1 MWQDGGAGAGVNS
14 SAWALPRLSLLLHP
28 ESLGALPRLSL
39 LLHPE
44 GLGAAAGR
52 MSGLVYLQPHRLRP
66 RAGGEMETWN
76 VGWRGTAGVLV
87 ARDTAATPEAVQ
99 TWLRWSGTGYKRLS
113 SVRVVAGEAGRV
125 YASAIAGDM
134 QRQVA
139 QAPCRV
145 LLVAPGDAFQS
156 RLMRAPPRDF
166 VEPHREL
173 RCQKRLI
180 NGRRAY
186 RSSPPIG
193 DSSPVTLLWFN
204 NITGSW
210 VLSSQLAFLGLQWMS
225 DDIHGPWHGGWEHGY
240 LTAYGDAS
248 VSPTLVG
255 LWTGL
260 GTSRPQD
267 ETEQSSWYVTAGLRF
282 VSGDEMARAKHREA
296 TFTRLQISTCESG
309 TRGYSYGLFPMI
321 SGGGLAVWNYSTDC
335 GPSKQSVPDAV
346 VRRIGA
352 LEIFGAFAFSVI
364 WLFGVVV
371 LGGVT
376 AELCKKYCRCPPFAT
391 GILAAIV
398 NVTFTAAAFRPS
410 LTAAAFGTARFN
422 VELAMVLVS
431 ALVGSFVAFAIA
443 DTAAANAPPPQ
454 NGVPQP
460 PAPQIFWPPNL
471 HVESIPP
478 LAPVPPTFVCPITMA
493 PMANPAITPRGTSY
507 DRAALCDWIIKQ
519 HRYPGGEAR
528 VQPPHT

>member
-1 MWQDGGAGAGVNS
+1 
-14 SAWALPRLSLLLHP
+14 
-28 ESLGALPRLSL
+28 
-39 LLHPE
+39 
-44 GLGAAAGR
+44 
-52 MSGLVYLQPHRLRP
+52 
-66 RAGGEMETWN
+66 METWN

-87 ARDTAATPEAVQ
+87 ARDTAATPEVVQ
-99 TWLRWSGTGYKRLS
+99 SWLRWSGTGYKRLR

-145 LLVAPGDAFQS
+145 LLVASGDAFRS
-156 RLMRAPPRDF
+156 RLMHAPPRDF

-186 RSSPPIG
+186 RSSPPPIG
-193 DSSPVTLLWFN
+193 DSRPVTLLWFN

-210 VLSSQLAFLGLQWMS
+210 VLSSELAFLGLQWM
-225 DDIHGPWHGGWEHGY
+225 DDIHGPWHGGWGHGY
-240 LTAYGDAS
+240 LTAHGDAS
-248 VSPTLVG
+248 ASPTLVG

-267 ETEQSSWYVTAGLRF
+267 ETAQSPWYVTAGLRF

-296 TFTRLQISTCESG
+296 TFTRLKIDLRKCMELLSE
-309 TRGYSYGLFPMI
+309 I
-321 SGGGLAVWNYSTDC
+321 VWNYSTDC
-335 GPSKQSVPDAV
+335 EPPKQSVPDAV
-346 VRRIGA
+346 VRRMGA
-352 LEIFGAFAFSVI
+352 LEIFGHFAFSVI
-364 WLFGVVV
+364 WWFGVLGV
-371 LGGVT
+371 LGVT
-376 AELCKKYCRCPPFAT
+376 AELCKYCRCPPFAT

-398 NVTFTAAAFRPS
+398 IVTAAAFRPS
-410 LTAAAFGTARFN
+410 LTVASFN
-422 VELAMVLVS
+422 CDLAIVLVS
-431 ALVGSFVAFAIA
+431 VLVGSAVAFALGDA
-443 DTAAANAPPPQ
+443 AAAANQAANAPPPQ
-454 NGVPQP
+454 DGVLQA
-460 PAPQIFWPPNL
+460 PAPQTFWPPNL

-478 LAPVPPTFVCPITMA
+478 SVPVTPAFVCPITMA

-507 DRAALCDWIIKQ
+507 DRNALCDWIIKH

-528 VQPPHT
+528 VQPIHT

>member
-1 MWQDGGAGAGVNS
+1 
-14 SAWALPRLSLLLHP
+14 
-28 ESLGALPRLSL
+28 
-39 LLHPE
+39 
-44 GLGAAAGR
+44 
-52 MSGLVYLQPHRLRP
+52 
-66 RAGGEMETWN
+66 METWN

-87 ARDTAATPEAVQ
+87 ARDTAATPEVVQ
-99 TWLRWSGTGYKRLS
+99 SWLRWSGTGYKRLS

-145 LLVAPGDAFQS
+145 LLVAPGDAFRS
-156 RLMRAPPRDF
+156 RLMHAPPRDF

-186 RSSPPIG
+186 RSSPPFG
-193 DSSPVTLLWFN
+193 DSRPVTLLWFN

-210 VLSSQLAFLGLQWMS
+210 VLSSELAFLGLQWM
-225 DDIHGPWHGGWEHGY
+225 DDIHGPWHGGWGHGY
-240 LTAYGDAS
+240 LTAHGDAS
-248 VSPTLVG
+248 ASPTLVG

-267 ETEQSSWYVTAGLRF
+267 ETAQSPWYVTAGLRF

-296 TFTRLQISTCESG
+296 TFTRLKIDLRKCMELLSE
-309 TRGYSYGLFPMI
+309 I
-321 SGGGLAVWNYSTDC
+321 VWNYSTDC
-335 GPSKQSVPDAV
+335 EPPKQSVPDAV
-346 VRRIGA
+346 VRRMGA
-352 LEIFGAFAFSVI
+352 LEIFGHFAFSVI
-364 WLFGVVV
+364 WCFGVLGGGGV

-398 NVTFTAAAFRPS
+398 IVTFTAAALRPS
-410 LTAAAFGTARFN
+410 LNVPPFN
-422 VELAMVLVS
+422 CDLAIVLVS
-431 ALVGSFVAFAIA
+431 VLVGSAVAFALGDA
-443 DTAAANAPPPQ
+443 AAAANQAANAPPPQ
-454 NGVPQP
+454 DGVLQA
-460 PAPQIFWPPNL
+460 PAPQTFWPPNL

-478 LAPVPPTFVCPITMA
+478 SVPVTPAFVCPITMA

-507 DRAALCDWIIKQ
+507 DRNALCDWIIKH

-528 VQPPHT
+528 VQPIHT